1 RERNQIADCGNRFQ
15 GDHLMRGSI
24 IKRSKGSW
32 TIIINLGRDPATA
45 KRKQQWVTIRGTKK
59 QAETRLAELLNQ
71 MDTGGFIKPT
81 KETFG
86 SFLQRYLDDYI
97 STQIRATTLEAYQQ
111 RGKHL
116 IDGLGHIPV
125 SELREEHI
133 HKYYREKSKTLS
145 PGTLIK
151 HHNLLR
157 SALSQGVI
165 WRTLTRN
172 VAEAVKPPKVS
183 RKEMRALTGP
193 EVHRMLEACEDTAW
207 HSIFHTLTWTGLR
220 RSELL
225 GLRWKDVDLI
235 LASLRVVQSV
245 QRLNTGE
252 FIVQEPKTAS
262 GRRTIAL
269 SPASCLVLREH
280 REKQEADATL
290 LGRQLAEDDLVFS
303 HPDGSPRDPS
313 TLTLAFRRLTRRI
326 GLDGVRLHDLR
337 HTMASLYLEQGVNP
351 KTVAERLGHASVTIT
366 LDLYSHCLPG
376 VQEAAAVQFDT
387 AMEQAKSTSAK
398 VTPELVG

>member
-1 RERNQIADCGNRFQ
+1 
-15 GDHLMRGSI
+15 MRGSI

-262 GRRTIAL
+262 GRRMIAL

-313 TLTLAFRRLTRRI
+313 TLTLAFRRLTRRV

>member
-1 RERNQIADCGNRFQ
+1 
-15 GDHLMRGSI
+15 MRGSI

-32 TIIINLGRDPATA
+32 TITINLGRDPATA

-157 SALSQGVI
+157 SALTQGVI

-313 TLTLAFRRLTRRI
+313 TLTLAFRRLTRRV

>member
-1 RERNQIADCGNRFQ
+1 
-15 GDHLMRGSI
+15 MRGSI

-45 KRKQQWVTIRGTKK
+45 KRKQRWVTIRGTKK

>member
-1 RERNQIADCGNRFQ
+1 
-15 GDHLMRGSI
+15 MRGH
-24 IKRSKGSW
+24 IKTRSKGSW

-313 TLTLAFRRLTRRI
+313 TLPLAFRRLTRRV

>member
-1 RERNQIADCGNRFQ
+1 
-15 GDHLMRGSI
+15 MRGSI

-313 TLTLAFRRLTRRI
+313 TLTLAFRRLTRRV

>member
-1 RERNQIADCGNRFQ
+1 
-15 GDHLMRGSI
+15 MRGNI

>member
-1 RERNQIADCGNRFQ
+1 
-15 GDHLMRGSI
+15 MRGH
-24 IKRSKGSW
+24 IKTRSKGSW
-32 TIIINLGRDPATA
+32 TIIFNLGRDPATG
-45 KRKQQWVTIRGTKK
+45 KSKQQWVTVRGTKK

>member
-1 RERNQIADCGNRFQ
+1 
-15 GDHLMRGSI
+15 MRGH
-24 IKRSKGSW
+24 IKTRSKGSW
-32 TIIINLGRDPATA
+32 TIILNLGRDPATG
-45 KRKQQWVTIRGTKK
+45 KRKQQWVTVRGTKK

-235 LASLRVVQSV
+235 LAGLRVVQSV

-262 GRRTIAL
+262 GRRMIAL

-313 TLTLAFRRLTRRI
+313 TLTLAFRRLTRRV

>member
-1 RERNQIADCGNRFQ
+1 
-15 GDHLMRGSI
+15 MRGSI

-125 SELREEHI
+125 SELREEHL

-280 REKQEADATL
+280 REKQEADASL

>member
-1 RERNQIADCGNRFQ
+1 
-15 GDHLMRGSI
+15 MRGH
-24 IKRSKGSW
+24 IKTRSKGSW
-32 TIIINLGRDPATA
+32 TIIFNLGRDPATG
-45 KRKQQWVTIRGTKK
+45 KRKQQWVTVRGTKK
-59 QAETRLAELLNQ
+59 QAETRLAELQHQL
-71 MDTGGFIKPT
+71 DGGGYIKPT
-81 KETFG
+81 RETFG
-86 SFLQRYLDDYI
+86 TFLQRWLDDYI

>member
-1 RERNQIADCGNRFQ
+1 
-15 GDHLMRGSI
+15 MRGH
-24 IKRSKGSW
+24 IKTRSKGSW
-32 TIIINLGRDPATA
+32 TIIFNLGRDPATG
-45 KRKQQWVTIRGTKK
+45 KRKQQWVTVRGTKK

-157 SALSQGVI
+157 SALGQGVI

-313 TLTLAFRRLTRRI
+313 TLTVAFRRLTRRI

>member
-1 RERNQIADCGNRFQ
+1 
-15 GDHLMRGSI
+15 MRGH
-24 IKRSKGSW
+24 IKTRSKGSW
-32 TIIINLGRDPATA
+32 TIIFNLGRDPDTG
-45 KRKQQWVTIRGTKK
+45 KRKQQWVTVRGTKK

>member
-1 RERNQIADCGNRFQ
+1 
-15 GDHLMRGSI
+15 MRGH
-24 IKRSKGSW
+24 IKTRSKGSW
-32 TIIINLGRDPATA
+32 TIILNLGRDPATG
-45 KRKQQWVTIRGTKK
+45 KRKQQWVTVRGTKK

-262 GRRTIAL
+262 GRRMIAL

>member
-1 RERNQIADCGNRFQ
+1 
-15 GDHLMRGSI
+15 MRGH
-24 IKRSKGSW
+24 IKTRSKGSW
-32 TIIINLGRDPATA
+32 TIILNLGRDPATG
-45 KRKQQWVTIRGTKK
+45 KRKQQWVTVRGTKK

-313 TLTLAFRRLTRRI
+313 TLTLAFRRLTRRV

-398 VTPELVG
+398 VTPEPVG

>member
-1 RERNQIADCGNRFQ
+1 
-15 GDHLMRGSI
+15 MRGH
-24 IKRSKGSW
+24 IKTRSKGSW
-32 TIIINLGRDPATA
+32 TIILNLGRDPATG
-45 KRKQQWVTIRGTKK
+45 KRKQQWVTVRGTKK

>member
-1 RERNQIADCGNRFQ
+1 
-15 GDHLMRGSI
+15 MRGH
-24 IKRSKGSW
+24 IKTRSKGSW
-32 TIIINLGRDPATA
+32 TIILNLGRDPATG
-45 KRKQQWVTIRGTKK
+45 KRKQQWVTVRGTKK

-125 SELREEHI
+125 SELLEEHI

-313 TLTLAFRRLTRRI
+313 TLTLAFRRLTRRV

>member
-1 RERNQIADCGNRFQ
+1 
-15 GDHLMRGSI
+15 MRGH
-24 IKRSKGSW
+24 IKTRSKGSW
-32 TIIINLGRDPATA
+32 TIIVNLGRDPATG
-45 KRKQQWVTIRGTKK
+45 KRKQQWVTVRGTKK

>member
-1 RERNQIADCGNRFQ
+1 
-15 GDHLMRGSI
+15 MRGSI

-313 TLTLAFRRLTRRI
+313 TLTLAFRRLTRRV

-398 VTPELVG
+398 MTPELVG

>member
-1 RERNQIADCGNRFQ
+1 
-15 GDHLMRGSI
+15 MRGSI

-193 EVHRMLEACEDTAW
+193 EVHRMLEACEDSAW

-313 TLTLAFRRLTRRI
+313 TLTLAFRRLTRRV

>member
-1 RERNQIADCGNRFQ
+1 
-15 GDHLMRGSI
+15 MRGSI

-59 QAETRLAELLNQ
+59 QAEIRLAELLNQ
-71 MDTGGFIKPT
+71 IDTGGFIKPT

-290 LGRQLAEDDLVFS
+290 LGRQLTEDDLVFS

>member
-1 RERNQIADCGNRFQ
+1 
-15 GDHLMRGSI
+15 MRGSI

-125 SELREEHI
+125 SELREEHL

-313 TLTLAFRRLTRRI
+313 TLTLAFRRLTRRV

>member
-1 RERNQIADCGNRFQ
+1 
-15 GDHLMRGSI
+15 MRGH
-24 IKRSKGSW
+24 IKTRSKGSW
-32 TIIINLGRDPATA
+32 TIIFNLGRDPATG
-45 KRKQQWVTIRGTKK
+45 KRKQQWVTVRGTKK

-313 TLTLAFRRLTRRI
+313 TLTLAFRRLTKRV

>member
-1 RERNQIADCGNRFQ
+1 MRE
-15 GDHLMRGSI
+15 SI

-59 QAETRLAELLNQ
+59 QAETRLPELLNQ

-97 STQIRATTLEAYQQ
+97 STQIRTTTLEAYQQ

-193 EVHRMLEACEDTAW
+193 EVHRMLEACEDSAW

-280 REKQEADATL
+280 REKQEADTTL

-313 TLTLAFRRLTRRI
+313 TLTLAFRRLTRRV

-387 AMEQAKSTSAK
+387 AMERAKSTSAK

>member
-1 RERNQIADCGNRFQ
+1 
-15 GDHLMRGSI
+15 MRGH
-24 IKRSKGSW
+24 IKTRSKGSW
-32 TIIINLGRDPATA
+32 TIILNLGRDPATG
-45 KRKQQWVTIRGTKK
+45 KRKQQWVTVRGTKK

-125 SELREEHI
+125 SELREEHL

-269 SPASCLVLREH
+269 SPASCLVLREN
-280 REKQEADATL
+280 REKQEADTTL

>member
-1 RERNQIADCGNRFQ
+1 
-15 GDHLMRGSI
+15 MRGSI

-32 TIIINLGRDPATA
+32 TIIINLGRDPATG

-313 TLTLAFRRLTRRI
+313 TLTLAFRRLTRRV

>member
-1 RERNQIADCGNRFQ
+1 
-15 GDHLMRGSI
+15 MRGH
-24 IKRSKGSW
+24 IKTRSKGSW
-32 TIIINLGRDPATA
+32 TIILNLGRDPATG
-45 KRKQQWVTIRGTKK
+45 KRKQQWVTVRGTKK

-125 SELREEHI
+125 SELREEHL

-313 TLTLAFRRLTRRI
+313 TLTLAFRRLTRRV

>member
-1 RERNQIADCGNRFQ
+1 
-15 GDHLMRGSI
+15 MRGSI

-45 KRKQQWVTIRGTKK
+45 KRKQQWVTIRGSKK

-133 HKYYREKSKTLS
+133 HKYYREKSKKLS

-172 VAEAVKPPKVS
+172 VAEAVKAPKVS

-252 FIVQEPKTAS
+252 FIVQEPKAAS

-269 SPASCLVLREH
+269 SLASCLVLREH

-313 TLTLAFRRLTRRI
+313 TRTLAFRRLTRRI

>member
-1 RERNQIADCGNRFQ
+1 
-15 GDHLMRGSI
+15 MRGH
-24 IKRSKGSW
+24 IKTRSKGSW
-32 TIIINLGRDPATA
+32 TIIFNLGRDPATG
-45 KRKQQWVTIRGTKK
+45 KRKQQWVTVRGTKK

-125 SELREEHI
+125 SELREEHL

-313 TLTLAFRRLTRRI
+313 TLTLAFRRLTRRV

>member
-1 RERNQIADCGNRFQ
+1 
-15 GDHLMRGSI
+15 MRGSI

-157 SALSQGVI
+157 SALTQGVI

-313 TLTLAFRRLTRRI
+313 TLTLAFRRLTRRV

-398 VTPELVG
+398 MTPELVG